1 MDSRFNIP
9 APAMVKLQSDVSEEK
24 SCRLKVAVAQADV
37 EASAKMNYLNHAP
50 RKVSTCSHGRPY
62 RKPTQVE
69 KMSILRRAG

>member
-37 EASAKMNYLNHAP
+37 EASAKADHLNHAS
-50 RKVSTCSHGRPY
+50 RKSFACSHGRPY
-62 RKPTQVE
+62 RKPTQVGE
-69 KMSILRRAG
+69 